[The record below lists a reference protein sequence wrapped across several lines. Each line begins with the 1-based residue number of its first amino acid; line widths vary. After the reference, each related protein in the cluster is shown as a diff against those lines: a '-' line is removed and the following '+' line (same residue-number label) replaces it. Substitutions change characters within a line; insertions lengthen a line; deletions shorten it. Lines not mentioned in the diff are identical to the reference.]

1 MAIRTAVIGYGNI
14 GKYAVEAVLAS
25 PDLELAGWSGA
36 RWKNQQNWTE
46 YWLLLILGSL
56 VMWT

>member
-14 GKYAVEAVLAS
+14 GKYAVKLFW
-25 PDLELAGWSGA
+25 PPGSGA
-36 RWKNQQNWTE
+36 GRVVRRQVENQQNWTE